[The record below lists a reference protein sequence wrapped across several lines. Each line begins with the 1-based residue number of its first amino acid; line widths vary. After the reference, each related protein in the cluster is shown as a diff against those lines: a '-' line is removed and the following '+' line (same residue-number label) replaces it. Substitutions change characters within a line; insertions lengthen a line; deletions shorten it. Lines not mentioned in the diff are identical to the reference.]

1 VLTPAAPAR
10 ATRRRIPVAPP
21 EPAESASTKT
31 LRRNRDF
38 TKLWIG
44 EAVST
49 LGSRSS
55 YVAYPLLVL
64 AITGSAAEAG
74 LVGFARQLPL
84 FLFQLPAGALADRW
98 NRRGLM
104 IACDAGRAAAMAA
117 LAASLLLGTPPLA
130 LIFVV
135 AFVEGTLNVGFRPA
149 EAGALKQIV
158 PAAELPTAVA
168 ANEAR
173 DNAAYLAG
181 PSLGGF
187 LFAVARAAPFLADAV
202 SYVVSLGC
210 VVAIRRR
217 FEEERSPAQRRP
229 LRREVVDGLV
239 WFWRQPFLRASLLL
253 AGGMNLVSNALALFV
268 ILVARERGASSSAI
282 GVMLTLVAA
291 GGLLGALATPAIR
304 RRISPRG
311 IVVGMPWVY
320 AALVPAFA
328 FVPGALSLGVVFG
341 VMIFLSPAW
350 NAIVTGYAIAITPD
364 SLQGRRASTDW
375 LLSGSGVA
383 VAPLLAG
390 LLLGALGASAAIA
403 AFTALALVI
412 AIAGSTSTALRVFPG
427 TPSTAAPGETRP

>member
-1 VLTPAAPAR
+1 MLTPTAAKSAR
-10 ATRRRIPVAPP
+10 RHVPVTPTRR
-21 EPAESASTKT
+21 AESVATQT

-64 AITGSAAEAG
+64 ALTGSATQAG

-98 NRRGLM
+98 YRRRLM
-104 IACDAGRAAAMAA
+104 IACDAGRAAAMTG
-117 LAASLLLGTPPLA
+117 LAASLLLGKPSLV

-149 EAGALKQIV
+149 ESGALKQIV
-158 PAAELPTAVA
+158 PAEELPTAVA

-173 DNAAYLAG
+173 DNAAYLGG

-187 LFAVARAAPFLADAV
+187 LFAVSRAAPFVADAA
-202 SYVVSLGC
+202 SYLVSLAC
-210 VVAIRRR
+210 VVAIRRPL
-217 FEEERSPAQRRP
+217 EEGRRPAGRRP
-229 LRREVVDGLV
+229 LRRDVVEGLV
-239 WFWRQPFLRASLLL
+239 WLWRQPFLRASLLL
-253 AGGMNLVSNALALFV
+253 AGGTNLVSNALALFV
-268 ILVARERGASSSAI
+268 ILAARERGASPSVV

-291 GGLLGALATPAIR
+291 GGLAGAVAAPAIR
-304 RRISPRG
+304 RHVSARRIVLG
-311 IVVGMPWVY
+311 LPWLY
-320 AALVPAFA
+320 AALIPTFA
-328 FVPGALSLGVVFG
+328 FLPGALPLGVVFG
-341 VMIFLSPAW
+341 VMIFLAPAW

-364 SLQGRRASTDW
+364 GLQGRRASTDW

-390 LLLGALGASAAIA
+390 LLLGTLGASAAVA
-403 AFTALALVI
+403 VFTLLAF
-412 AIAGSTSTALRVFPG
+412 AIAVASTVSPALRVFPG
-427 TPSTAAPGETRP
+427 LPARAAPGERRP